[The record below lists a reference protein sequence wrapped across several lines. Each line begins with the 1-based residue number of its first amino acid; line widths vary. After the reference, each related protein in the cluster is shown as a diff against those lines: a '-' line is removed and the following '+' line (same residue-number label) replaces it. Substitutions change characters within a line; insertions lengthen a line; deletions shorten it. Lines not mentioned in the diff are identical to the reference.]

1 MSRPNELYIKTIYL
15 AQDYDTDLPE
25 EIKINWYDYGIAV

>member
-1 MSRPNELYIKTIYL
+1 MSRPNIKTIYL